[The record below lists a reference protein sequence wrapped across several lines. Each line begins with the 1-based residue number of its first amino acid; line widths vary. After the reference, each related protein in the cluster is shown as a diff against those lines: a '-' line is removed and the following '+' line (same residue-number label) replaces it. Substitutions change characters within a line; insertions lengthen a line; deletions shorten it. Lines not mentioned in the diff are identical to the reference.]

1 MIAKKRQ
8 SKAGML
14 CFYKNEHDP
23 LTQPCSTIDLSE
35 CTDINSNTSVSNYS
49 SQRYEFKLYLR
60 KHDLLL
66 ATNSHETTQ
75 KWIDAIKSLLPR
87 ISKPAYDSL
96 QQEVNAL
103 RVSEANLRVENS
115 KLMELIDY
123 YKKTV
128 KGLEENNKQLEGEI
142 SRLKDELSLFKLEN
156 SNQQITNNN
165 MHIKSLNQNMTKNLD
180 KIFNKV
186 SEQEKIE
193 DIFKNGI
200 KNIDE
205 KIDQYSEEVK
215 ETSTKQEE
223 NHQALSETLNS
234 LKEMVEKRT
243 QKLAKMV
250 VDSQEKIQSIS
261 EANDSKLEANMECL
275 KEIQT
280 EVQRFAKDIPET
292 MESTFKKI
300 LDEKLDEKL
309 EKMSKEMSA
318 MTETQAKLL
327 ELYTEATNQMN
338 AKQEENAQLV
348 SDMITKVESN
358 MSAKQEES
366 TRLVNDMITKVECH
380 NIENKNIINLNNNDI
395 LSKLDDLCNF
405 IDTSSK
411 ESSNKTLNSWARTFC
426 LDDNEKFMKDVRI
439 ALADIETRIS
449 RVKAQEQSNHDIQT
463 QLVKAMND
471 KIHFFQQHIL
481 SVITEKIRKFM
492 IDEQENKK
500 MDLTSLENRMDE
512 LKIIIDTYSSSL
524 KCAVDPVT
532 VELIDYQNTSNLRHS
547 SLSLDREASIDSAK
561 IESIEN
567 NLQKVLKEV
576 SKYSSSMNMLS
587 RQSSA
592 IRLSSSTNLGIVSPA
607 EVKNTTLELVGSIND
622 SLLRIQD
629 IMGSNETLSN
639 DSDLQDQFNYIKT
652 VLETNKTDLEK
663 VFVKRRNIEFLT
675 NQITSLKSERDLLV
689 EEVNKLS

>member
-1 MIAKKRQ
+1 MSALESYLSAKNNPDSKIVNQPSSVTVDSNQNSKPAFVITAPKNGTLLKQKSQKYTKSLVDMSAAASQMEINNPTSGNSKQKHIVGVSTMLQSMNDVSGSIANMSADGESENGYGTSFNKSTYMDDYIMACDTKPNSNSNLGSNTNMSTLGNSNTNISEVVMEGWILRKKSLQSFKKYYMIAKRRQ

-14 CFYKNEHDP
+14 CFYKSEHDP
-23 LTQPCSTIDLSE
+23 LSQPCSTIDLSE
-35 CTDINSNTSVSNYS
+35 CTDINSNTSVNNYS

-75 KWIDAIKSLLPR
+75 NWIDAIKSLLPT

-103 RVSEANLRVENS
+103 RTSEANLRVENS

-205 KIDQYSEEVK
+205 KIDQYSGEVK

-261 EANDSKLEANMECL
+261 EANGSRLEANVECL

-292 MESTFKKI
+292 METTFKKSWT
-300 LDEKLDEKL
+300 KNWTKNW
-309 EKMSKEMSA
+309 KEC
-318 MTETQAKLL
+318 Q
-327 ELYTEATNQMN
+327 
-338 AKQEENAQLV
+338 
-348 SDMITKVESN
+348 
-358 MSAKQEES
+358 
-366 TRLVNDMITKVECH
+366 
-380 NIENKNIINLNNNDI
+380 
-395 LSKLDDLCNF
+395 
-405 IDTSSK
+405 
-411 ESSNKTLNSWARTFC
+411 
-426 LDDNEKFMKDVRI
+426 
-439 ALADIETRIS
+439 
-449 RVKAQEQSNHDIQT
+449 
-463 QLVKAMND
+463 
-471 KIHFFQQHIL
+471 
-481 SVITEKIRKFM
+481 
-492 IDEQENKK
+492 KK
-500 MDLTSLENRMDE
+500 
-512 LKIIIDTYSSSL
+512 
-524 KCAVDPVT
+524 
-532 VELIDYQNTSNLRHS
+532 
-547 SLSLDREASIDSAK
+547 
-561 IESIEN
+561 
-567 NLQKVLKEV
+567 
-576 SKYSSSMNMLS
+576 
-587 RQSSA
+587 
-592 IRLSSSTNLGIVSPA
+592 
-607 EVKNTTLELVGSIND
+607 
-622 SLLRIQD
+622 
-629 IMGSNETLSN
+629 
-639 DSDLQDQFNYIKT
+639 
-652 VLETNKTDLEK
+652 
-663 VFVKRRNIEFLT
+663 
-675 NQITSLKSERDLLV
+675 
-689 EEVNKLS
+689 